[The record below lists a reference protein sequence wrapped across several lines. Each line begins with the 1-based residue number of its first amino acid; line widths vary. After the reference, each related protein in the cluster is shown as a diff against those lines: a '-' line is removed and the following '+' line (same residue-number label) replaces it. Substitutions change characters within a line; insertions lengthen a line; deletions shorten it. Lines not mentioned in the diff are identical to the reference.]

1 MNGSNVVI
9 TSNVYLRS
17 GEPLN
22 EDFAFIRQVRG
33 RVAVNRL
40 LERIAPGS
48 DPKSA
53 ARGFLSARQIAE
65 AAWQGPCTCGA
76 YPEGPV
82 RQNGDL
88 DVQFRCPMQ
97 HCESNH
103 RRARRCMLDL
113 KLINYATQTM
123 NQDIRAIIAT
133 ALAAVPLRHAAIPP
147 AECERRPVP
156 VMLTLY
162 QDNFLT
168 DSDIEDAL
176 RRYLEVSFES
186 FG

>member
-1 MNGSNVVI
+1 MKGSNIVI

-17 GEPLN
+17 GEPLQTDN
-22 EDFAFIRQVRG
+22 SFARQVRG
-33 RVAVNRL
+33 RVAVHRL
-40 LERIAPGS
+40 LEIIAPGS

-53 ARGFLSARQIAE
+53 ARGILSARQIAE

-97 HCESNH
+97 HCQSDNQ
-103 RRARRCMLDL
+103 RARRCMLDL
-113 KLINYATQTM
+113 TLIDFATKSV
-123 NQDIRAIIAT
+123 NQDIRVIIAK
-133 ALAAVPLRHAAIPP
+133 ALSTVPLCHSSAVPI
-147 AECERRPVP
+147 ECERRPVP

-176 RRYLEVSFES
+176 RRYLEV
-186 FG
+186 